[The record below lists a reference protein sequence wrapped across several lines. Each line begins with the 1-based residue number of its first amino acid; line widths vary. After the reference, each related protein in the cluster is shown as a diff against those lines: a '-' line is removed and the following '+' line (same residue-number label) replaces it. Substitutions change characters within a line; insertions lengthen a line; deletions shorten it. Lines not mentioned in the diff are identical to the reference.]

1 VRILYAA
8 LDQQIPG
15 TTGGSVHV
23 TAVAEGL
30 AALGHEVDVL
40 ATQGDGPFPSGAVR
54 WHAMAPPLGLSHLR
68 FLRASAVRDVA
79 VRTRAEVI
87 VERYFN
93 FGGEGIEAAK
103 ATGALGVL
111 EVNTPIIDY
120 PGSPKIWLD
129 RALVVEPMRRWR
141 ERQCRLADLLVTPTA
156 AIVPGFV
163 PAERVVEIEWGADTD
178 RFRPGVTGPVPF
190 TRRPG
195 ATLAVFAGAFRAWHG
210 AVGLVRA
217 IAALRGRGRQDID
230 AVLVGDGPELAAA
243 REEAAGV
250 DGITF
255 TGARPH
261 AQVPACL
268 AAADIGVAPFETS
281 AHPPLQLAFYWSP
294 LKVFEYMAAGL
305 PVVAPAIPR
314 LTSIVGSGRE
324 GLLYDPEAPGA
335 LADALAHLADH
346 PEDRRRYGASARER
360 AVREYSW
367 AAHCRKLDHVIRRA
381 VEQRS
386 M

>member
-1 VRILYAA
+1 
-8 LDQQIPG
+8 
-15 TTGGSVHV
+15 
-23 TAVAEGL
+23 
-30 AALGHEVDVL
+30 
-40 ATQGDGPFPSGAVR
+40 
-54 WHAMAPPLGLSHLR
+54 
-68 FLRASAVRDVA
+68 
-79 VRTRAEVI
+79 
-87 VERYFN
+87 
-93 FGGEGIEAAK
+93 
-103 ATGALGVL
+103 
-111 EVNTPIIDY
+111 
-120 PGSPKIWLD
+120 
-129 RALVVEPMRRWR
+129 MRRWR
-141 ERQCRLADLLVTPTA
+141 ERQCRLADLLVTPSA

-163 PAERVVEIEWGADTD
+163 PSARVVEIEWGADTD

-195 ATLAVFAGAFRAWHG
+195 TTVAVFAGAFRAWHG
-210 AVGLVRA
+210 AIGLVRA
-217 IAALRGRGRQDID
+217 IADLRGRGRQDID

-243 REEAAGV
+243 RQEAAGV

-268 AAADIGVAPFETS
+268 AGADIGVAPFDTA
-281 AHPPLQLAFYWSP
+281 AHPPLQLAFDWSP

-314 LTSIVGSGRE
+314 LASIVGSGRE

-346 PEDRRRYGASARER
+346 PDDRRRLGGAARER

-367 AAHCRKLDHVIRRA
+367 ASHCLRLEQAIRQA
-381 VEQRS
+381 VERRS
-386 M
+386 MPCGS